1 MTEVHVGLVGPE
13 AESAAAVVENAGGT
27 ATVGD
32 TDATVVLDD
41 GVEAVA
47 AFTESALYDLVHA
60 GVAADTPV
68 LPLNVGTAI
77 DAVTPADRD
86 RALRRLVRGEYDER
100 ERPTI
105 AVEARRET
113 YRALSDVML
122 ATAEAARISEYAIEA
137 RGENGVGPVDTVR
150 ADGVAVATP
159 LGSGGYTATADGPV
173 LSPTVEAVAV
183 VPIAPFRVE
192 CPNWVVSLP
201 GTLTVERDE
210 TDVALLIDDTDVG
223 HVQPGAPVDISYGEP
238 VTLAAMT
245 ES

>member
-1 MTEVHVGLVGPE
+1 MTEAHVGLVGPE
-13 AESAAAVVENAGGT
+13 AGSAAPVVENAGGT

-32 TDATVVLDD
+32 ARSVLDD
-41 GVEAVA
+41 DVDAVA
-47 AFTESALYDLVHA
+47 AFTERTLYALVRA
-60 GVAADTPV
+60 GVPAETPV
-68 LPLNVGTAI
+68 LPLNADPVA
-77 DAVTPADRD
+77 DAVTPTERD
-86 RALRRLVRGEYDER
+86 RALRRLVRGEYDSR

-137 RGENGVGPVDTVR
+137 CGEADVAPLDTVR

-159 LGSGGYTATADGPV
+159 LGSRGYTATADGPA
-173 LSPTVEAVAV
+173 LSPTVDAVAV

-210 TDVALLIDDTDVG
+210 TDVALLIDDADVG
-223 HVQPGAPVDISYGEP
+223 LVEPGAPVDLSYGEP

-245 ES
+245 ED

>member
-1 MTEVHVGLVGPE
+1 MTEAHVGLVGPE

-32 TDATVVLDD
+32 ARSVLDD
-41 GVEAVA
+41 DVDAVA
-47 AFTESALYDLVHA
+47 AFTEGALYALVRA
-60 GVAADTPV
+60 GVPAETPV
-68 LPLNVGTAI
+68 LPLNADPVA
-77 DAVTPADRD
+77 DAVTPTDRD
-86 RALRRLVRGEYDER
+86 RALRRLVRGEYEPR

-137 RGENGVGPVDTVR
+137 RGEAGVAPVDAVR

-159 LGSGGYTATADGPV
+159 LGSRGYTATADGPT
-173 LSPTVEAVAV
+173 LSPTVDAVTV

-201 GTLTVERDE
+201 GMLTVERDE
-210 TDVALLIDDTDVG
+210 TDVALLVDDADVG
-223 HVQPGAPVDISYGEP
+223 LVQPGAPVDLSYGER

-245 ES
+245 EN